1 MKYMG
6 SKAKTADDIVSI
18 MMQDMTPQTAF
29 VDAFCGGC
37 HVVGKV
43 PGSFRR
49 IANDKNNY
57 LVAMWSMLVNSKLE
71 FPRIITKSSYDFYR
85 NIFNAGGFRSDKITS
100 DDAMIGWIGFMA
112 SFNGRFFD
120 GGYSGHAVR
129 TKTGVRNYIAE
140 QINNTTAQIDS
151 LRGVEWIAGDYSDF
165 IIPEHSLV
173 YCDIP
178 YKDTKQYSVSK
189 NFDYGRF
196 YDWCRAMKGEG
207 HIVYVSEYTMPEDF
221 TCVWEKP
228 VKVTMNQLNTHN
240 KVERLYKL

>member
-1 MKYMG
+1 MG
-6 SKAKTADDIVSI
+6 SKAKIADEIVSI

-43 PGSFRR
+43 PRVFKR

-57 LVAMWSMLVNSKLE
+57 LVTMWSMLVNLKLE
-71 FPRIITKSSYDFYR
+71 FPRIITKSNYDFYR
-85 NIFNAGGFRSDKITS
+85 NIFNKRGFGSNKITS
-100 DDAMIGWIGFMA
+100 DDAMIGWIGFMG

-120 GGYSGHAVR
+120 GGYSGHAVH
-129 TKTGVRNYIAE
+129 TKTGVRDYITE

-151 LRGVEWIAGDYSDF
+151 LRDVEWMTGDYSDL
-165 IIPEHSLV
+165 ILPEHSLI

-189 NFDYGRF
+189 KFDYRRF
-196 YDWCRAMKGEG
+196 YDWCRAMKSKG
-207 HIVYVSEYTMPEDF
+207 HIVYVSEYVMPEDF
-221 TCVWEKP
+221 TCVWEKTI
-228 VKVTMNQLNTHN
+228 KVTMNQLKTHQ
-240 KVERLYKL
+240 KVERLFKL